1 MKDVKLLERTEGLA
15 EHIRDDRRLTCHQNK
30 HSEGV
35 KNANN
40 VEAPL
45 QILGINDNELFH
57 H

>member
-1 MKDVKLLERTEGLA
+1 MKDVKLLERTVGLA
-15 EHIRDDRRLTCHQNK
+15 EDIREDRWLTCHQNE

-45 QILGINDNELFH
+45 QILGISDNEVSH
-57 H
+57 C